1 MKIRKLIKPLII
13 LIILAAAAAAV
24 YYFFFRTKAGKAAKL
39 EFKTAEI
46 TRATV
51 QRTISAT
58 GTVEPEELV
67 NVGAQ
72 VNGKIMSFGKDA
84 DGKTVDYGSRVK
96 AGMVLAQIDDVTYK
110 AELQSVEAQLEQ
122 AKAAIANAQAAIL
135 IADAAN
141 KSAEAAM
148 AEAHAN
154 EILAAENWKRAEKL
168 YPQGSMT
175 RSDYDSYQA
184 ANNTAK
190 AAVLKASAQQA
201 QAQAQKAQAQ
211 AQLAQAHA
219 QKSIAEAALVKAK
232 RNLEYCTI
240 VSPVDG
246 VIIDRRVSVG
256 QTVVSNQTASS
267 IFLVARDFDKM
278 QVWVSVNEADV
289 GAIKPDMPVTFT
301 CDAFPNM
308 EFHGKVHRL
317 RLNAT
322 LSSNVVTYIVEV
334 NADNKS
340 GKLIPY
346 LTANVKFIRAE
357 EKDALT
363 VPVNALR
370 VEIPEN
376 MRTAAPPQVSGR
388 REAVVWVKESE
399 KARPVKVQLGLS
411 NSVIVS
417 VKSDELKEN
426 MVVVT
431 GVQQSMPGKTG
442 SVGGG
447 DTKNPFMPNMPKR
460 SGRGTAG
467 QRERAAQRSAEQG
480 K

>member
-1 MKIRKLIKPLII
+1 MQIKKIIKYV
-13 LIILAAAAAAV
+13 IILAILAGAG
-24 YYFFFRTKAGKAAKL
+24 YWGYKFFFKSESVGSAKIEFRTEAVAVKD
-39 EFKTAEI
+39 
-46 TRATV
+46 V

-96 AGMVLAQIDDVTYK
+96 AGMILAQIDDVTYK
-110 AELQSVEAQLEQ
+110 AELQSVEAQLKQ
-122 AKAAIANAQAAIL
+122 AEASIA
-135 IADAAN
+135 
-141 KSAEAAM
+141 SAEAAIQSADAIM
-148 AEAHAN
+148 AEAQAN

-168 YPQGSMT
+168 FPQGSMT
-175 RSDYDSYQA
+175 LSDYDSY
-184 ANNTAK
+184 K
-190 AAVLKASAQQA
+190 AAFNTSKAAINKARAQQA
-201 QAQAQKAQAQ
+201 QAN
-211 AQLAQAHA
+211 AQLKQAHA
-219 QKSIAEAALVKAK
+219 QKSIAEAAMVKAK

-240 VSPVDG
+240 ISPVDG
-246 VIIDRRVSVG
+246 VVIDRRVSVG

-289 GAIKPDMPVTFT
+289 GAIKVGMPVTFS

-308 EFHGKVHRL
+308 EFAGKVHRL

-322 LSSNVVTYIVEV
+322 LSSNVVTYVVEV

-357 EKDALT
+357 EKNALT
-363 VPVNALR
+363 IPVNALR
-370 VEIPEN
+370 VNIPEN
-376 MRTAAPPQVSGR
+376 MRTAPAPQVSGR
-388 REAVVWVKESE
+388 REGVIWVQEGE
-399 KARPVKVQLGLS
+399 KARPIKVAVGLS
-411 NSVIVS
+411 N
-417 VKSDELKEN
+417 N
-426 MVVVT
+426 VVVSIKGDEVKEGLVVIT
-431 GVQQSMPGKTG
+431 GVQQMNPQSAQ
-442 SVGGG
+442 VGGNE
-447 DTKNPFMPNMPKR
+447 TKNPFMPNMPKR

-467 QRERAAQRSAEQG
+467 QRERAAQRGAQPPQG